1 MFEYV
6 KCVHV
11 PFIFSFGYR
20 DGGGVHK
27 QFTLQEPTNLDKE
40 IWEMVEKWADKLCE
54 KDMLYR
60 TLSILLTQFV
70 PEGIQQLNL
79 FVDEYERKRSEALA
93 KTIDQLQQK
102 YGKGIVSKA
111 VSYTD
116 AGTKYG
122 RLGLMA
128 GHKM

>member
-1 MFEYV
+1 
-6 KCVHV
+6 
-11 PFIFSFGYR
+11 
-20 DGGGVHK
+20 
-27 QFTLQEPTNLDKE
+27 
-40 IWEMVEKWADKLCE
+40 MVEKWADKLCDRE
-54 KDMLYR
+54 LLYR
-60 TLSILLTQFV
+60 TLSISLTQFV